1 MKKSKLSLQQETDTD
16 GCNKSYSIK
25 NTEVKVTR
33 EGLAARVQASK
44 SLEQRLVDG
53 NSEKLDRLETDLGG
67 KSDL

>member
-1 MKKSKLSLQQETDTD
+1 MD

-33 EGLAARVQASK
+33 EGYCK
-44 SLEQRLVDG
+44 SPDG

>member
-1 MKKSKLSLQQETDTD
+1 MMKEFGFYSFNEEKQLSLQQETDTD

-33 EGLAARVQASK
+33 EGYCK
-44 SLEQRLVDG
+44 SPDG